1 MSAKKYFKFDEL
13 NQFLNDEIDIN
24 YYATNQVRRV
34 AVGNMLGDFNDQG
47 IYVLDKDLIK
57 ELVEMPKVIVDS
69 VGGAD
74 LIRSAIKFDSYIHFM
89 LTIDEDKASLILLEK
104 VNYESNVKYN
114 AGSYSNMNEYVLE
127 QLNIPDKDVDK
138 NVVYTKFNISRED
151 EGRYYEYN
159 DLTQEELQPFENIV
173 KKIKYNLLVQNK
185 MLEKEKEIET
195 VEADYF
201 DNILGAFSG
210 YEDIKKQFEKIL
222 KELIISKQNFLI
234 INKPFFAKT
243 INELLDNCLGV
254 FLSKLTP
261 EQREVIENKVREA
274 KAKYYQAYNQLVH
287 MLFLENQNV
296 VLQESDNMI
305 GNLSNSKTEET
316 PKVTRYEVDEKEL
329 EKSFYAILEENE
341 KLKKARTLENSGEEI
356 MRLDN
361 PTLSKF
367 FDEIKKEFGVD
378 LLKNKEQVIKKVEQ
392 LIKKEVEK
400 EEKKEESKEKKEEKK
415 AEIKKEDKKPEKKA
429 ETAPKAETV
438 KKVTSSTV
446 KTETPKTSAVKPAK
460 TAPITTA
467 TNSTKTNLIKKAT
480 STTGLDYDTT
490 SSVPKEAAPITKNTS
505 GSAFSLDIDMLGL

>member
-13 NQFLNDEIDIN
+13 NQFLDDETDIN

-34 AVGNMLGDFNDQG
+34 AVGNMLGDFNEQG

-57 ELVEMPKVIVDS
+57 ELVAMPKVIVDS

-89 LTIDEDKASLILLEK
+89 LTIEEDKASLILLEK

-159 DLTQEELQPFENIV
+159 DLTQEELQPFENII

-210 YEDIKKQFEKIL
+210 FEDIKKQFEKIL
-222 KELIISKQNFLI
+222 KELIVSKQDFLI

-243 INELLDNCLGV
+243 INELLDNCLGI
-254 FLSKLTP
+254 FLSKLPP
-261 EQREVIENKVREA
+261 EIREEIEKKVREA
-274 KAKYYQAYNQLVH
+274 KSRYYQAFNHFIH
-287 MLFLENQNV
+287 MLFIENQNV

-305 GNLSNSKTEET
+305 GTLSNNKNEEPT
-316 PKVTRYEVDEKEL
+316 KVTRYEIDEKEL

-341 KLKKARTLENSGEEI
+341 KLKKARTLENSGEEV
-356 MRLDN
+356 MRFDN
-361 PTLSKF
+361 PILSKF

-378 LLKNKEQVIKKVEQ
+378 MLKNKEQVVKKIEK
-392 LIKKEVEK
+392 LIKQEVEK
-400 EEKKEESKEKKEEKK
+400 QQNKEKPKEEKKEEKK
-415 AEIKKEDKKPEKKA
+415 ADKKTDKKV
-429 ETAPKAETV
+429 ESLPKAETKTIV
-438 KKVTSSTV
+438 APPVTANSVSST
-446 KTETPKTSAVKPAK
+446 TLKPAPAK
-460 TAPITTA
+460 PEIKDTANRRLLKDA
-467 TNSTKTNLIKKAT
+467 IK
-480 STTGLDYDTT
+480 SSYDYDTLGPVSSDGSGAT
-490 SSVPKEAAPITKNTS
+490 SKKDDEST
-505 GSAFSLDIDMLGL
+505 FSLDGDMLVR